1 VSGHRHPDAGVST
14 LAEGDGVHGH
24 GYQAIKYDRPV
35 IIVQDT
41 RGRTEKFSVSDDG
54 TVEDRRRF
62 YDLLWF
68 RRAAMGYLYSH
79 RTIIPRRHKGV
90 SRSHLTLRD

>member
-1 VSGHRHPDAGVST
+1 M
-14 LAEGDGVHGH
+14 
-24 GYQAIKYDRPV
+24 GYQVIKCDRPV

-54 TVEDRRRF
+54 AVEDRGRF
-62 YDLLWF
+62 YDLPWF
-68 RRAAMGYLYSH
+68 RRADMGYLHSY